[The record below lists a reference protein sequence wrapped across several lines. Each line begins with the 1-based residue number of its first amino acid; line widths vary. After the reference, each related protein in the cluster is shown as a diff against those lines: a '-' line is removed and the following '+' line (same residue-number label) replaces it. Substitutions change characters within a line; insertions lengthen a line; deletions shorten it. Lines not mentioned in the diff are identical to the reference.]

1 MAVRKVT
8 RTVEEWYAN
17 CSRCGKETRVES
29 GSVSVPS
36 LCYECRCA
44 EAEEKFQAAHAHLVG
59 SVVVEVRSD
68 GGAYPDLSG
77 IRIRSTDGLLFDVDV
92 SSGEEPI
99 LDVTEVKP

>member
-8 RTVEEWYAN
+8 RTVEEWYAT

-36 LCYECRCA
+36 LCYECRCV
-44 EAEEKFQAAHAHLVG
+44 ESEEKFQAAHTHLVG
-59 SVVVEVRSD
+59 AVVTEARSD
-68 GGAYPDLSG
+68 GGAYPDLSA
-77 IRIRSTDGLLFDVDV
+77 IRIRSTDGRLFDVDV

-99 LDVTEVKP
+99 LDVMEVNP